1 MNKEMVFLKL
11 KNSIEENISK
21 MKNLL
26 DEINKKEEDS
36 LEIKE
41 ILNFAKKD
49 STKLTYLSVS
59 KMNML
64 IDNIVEGAKAEEYKK
79 ELARA
84 KFLIE
89 NAKKMENSGFT
100 QFKDA
105 IKDLDNLYNEI
116 SNYYERTKDN
126 KSEINKK
133 EVENIINTYNDF
145 LSLFDENGFTKK
157 ISDITSFVNILSSI
171 SLSEEEENIIL
182 KDLFMMT
189 ITD

>member
-1 MNKEMVFLKL
+1 MNKEMVFLKR
-11 KNSIEENISK
+11 KSSIEENISK

>member
-26 DEINKKEEDS
+26 DELNKKEEDS

-116 SNYYERTKDN
+116 SNYYEKTNDN

-133 EVENIINTYNDF
+133 EVENIISTYNDF

-171 SLSEEEENIIL
+171 SLSDEEENIIL

>member
-1 MNKEMVFLKL
+1 
-11 KNSIEENISK
+11 
-21 MKNLL
+21 
-26 DEINKKEEDS
+26 
-36 LEIKE
+36 
-41 ILNFAKKD
+41 
-49 STKLTYLSVS
+49 
-59 KMNML
+59 MNML

>member
-1 MNKEMVFLKL
+1 MNKEIVFLKL

-21 MKNLL
+21 MNNLL
-26 DEINKKEEDS
+26 EELNKKEEDS

-116 SNYYERTKDN
+116 SNYYEKTKDN

-133 EVENIINTYNDF
+133 EVENIINTYNEF

-171 SLSEEEENIIL
+171 SLSDEEENIIL